1 MHQERQTHYELYYF
15 NSEKK
20 KIDFP
25 QLAKLISC
33 KWTYNESITVD
44 RGESDLYILR

>member
-1 MHQERQTHYELYYF
+1 MHQERQTYYELHYF

-20 KIDFP
+20 NIDFP

-33 KWTYNESITVD
+33 KWTHNESITVD
-44 RGESDLYILR
+44 RRESDLYMLR